1 MINNKKILVVLG
13 GRSKERDISIQ
24 TGKACFNIL
33 KENKFNVI
41 KYDPQD
47 NIIKKIK
54 KFKPDIIFNCMA
66 SLVKMDKYKRF
77 LKS

>member
-47 NIIKKIK
+47 NIIKKI
-54 KFKPDIIFNCMA
+54 
-66 SLVKMDKYKRF
+66 
-77 LKS
+77 